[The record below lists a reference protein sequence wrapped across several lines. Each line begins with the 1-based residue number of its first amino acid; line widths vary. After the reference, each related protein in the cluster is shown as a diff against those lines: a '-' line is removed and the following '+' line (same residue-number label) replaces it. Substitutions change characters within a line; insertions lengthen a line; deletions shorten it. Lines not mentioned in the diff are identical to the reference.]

1 MTIAFQAPALGFSD
15 ALFAVLQKK
24 LTGEKLLRW
33 EPGTPAPNEDI
44 RVLLA
49 IGPVTRAT
57 LESLPQLELVH
68 ALTAGYETVDVDAA
82 AKLGVWVS
90 YSPADVTGNAD
101 SVAEFAVLLVLAA
114 ARQLGTSLASLRDP
128 TVAKP
133 GIPPTL
139 LQKTVCLVGPGR
151 IGEKIAARLLPFG
164 VRLTAVAR
172 TPLHAPKGIPTRP
185 MGELKQAVAEA
196 DFVVLAV
203 PATKKT
209 ENLIDAGVIA
219 AMKKG
224 AVLVNIARGSLVDEK
239 ALYDAIKSGHLR
251 GAGLDVVRREPIR
264 ADEPLLEL
272 PQVFLTPHVA
282 GQTDLMVEGT
292 AEYVA
297 RVLGRL
303 KAGRWIESLLN
314 RPKEPRR
321 VLSEGSA

>member
-1 MTIAFQAPALGFSD
+1 M
-15 ALFAVLQKK
+15 
-24 LTGEKLLRW
+24 
-33 EPGTPAPNEDI
+33 
-44 RVLLA
+44 
-49 IGPVTRAT
+49 IGPVTREL
-57 LESLPQLELVH
+57 LESLPELELVH
-68 ALTAGYETVDVDAA
+68 VLTAGYDTVDVDTA

-114 ARQLGTSLASLRDP
+114 ARQLRTSLASMQDAD
-128 TVAKP
+128 VAKP
-133 GIPPTL
+133 ANPPTL

-185 MGELKQAVAEA
+185 MSELKQAVAEA

-209 ENLIDAGVIA
+209 ENLIDAGVIG
-219 AMKKG
+219 AMKRG

-251 GAGLDVVRREPIR
+251 GAGLDVLRHEPVR

-282 GQTDLMVEGT
+282 GQTDLMLEGT
-292 AEYVA
+292 AEYVV

-303 KAGRWIESLLN
+303 MTGRAIESLLN

-321 VLSEGSA
+321 VLSE